1 MALSTGN
8 WQERSLLHE
17 AVESGDVDKVREM
30 LEGGECD
37 VNCINRHGQSLLH
50 VAAAKGH
57 FGMVRLLISDF
68 EADVNTHTDGG
79 KTFNVYNNYGDACT
93 NSGETPLHW
102 AASDGHLD
110 IVRVLILEFKADVNA
125 CTSNNLTPFDS
136 AIKNN
141 REEVALAL
149 MNEFHCNTKGGTPYI
164 HTACK
169 RGWVHLVRALLQDH
183 GTCVDTPADNG
194 KTPFEITIENNREA
208 VAVTLMN
215 EFHCD
220 TKGGKPYIHTA
231 CERGWVSLV
240 RALLL
245 KHDICVDTPD
255 GNGNTPFDIAVKNNR
270 EAVALALANEFQCNT
285 LTKGGTPYIYTACE
299 RGWANLVRSMVQK
312 HGTGIVTARDK
323 EGNTPLHVAAM
334 SGSKDV
340 VLSLVNEFGCDINVK
355 GHLGRSLLHAVC
367 AFENGLPVM
376 KFVGQYISPWVV
388 DDNGDTPLHIC
399 ARLRY
404 AYRIK
409 DLLELNPPVTIRNNL
424 GQTPKDLEEA
434 HKEKPGYTGDISA
447 YMKENRVKIYSQYE
461 VIQRHARKKYSIAE
475 PITIEY
481 LL

>member
-1 MALSTGN
+1 MS
-8 WQERSLLHE
+8 EF
-17 AVESGDVDKVREM
+17 K
-30 LEGGECD
+30 
-37 VNCINRHGQSLLH
+37 
-50 VAAAKGH
+50 
-57 FGMVRLLISDF
+57 
-68 EADVNTHTDGG
+68 ADV
-79 KTFNVYNNYGDACT
+79 DACT

-149 MNEFHCNTKGGTPYI
+149 MNEFHCNTKGGTPYIHTACARGWVSLVRVLLLKHDSYAVNTPSDNGKTPFEIAIENNREEVALALMNEFHCDTKGGKPYI

-367 AFENGLPVM
+367 ASENGLPVM